1 MPPRLALS
9 RRRDKLC
16 RMHSTDAVAR
26 LAAELVA
33 IDSRSSRSNLAIAE
47 RIEAELGGFEVERLD
62 YADAA
67 GVPKRA
73 LVAHRGPPGGYALSG
88 HMDTVPETG
97 WQADPWTPRIDAEG
111 VLHGLGSV
119 DMKGA
124 VAACILAAR
133 SVPADTPAT
142 LLITTDEE
150 TTKAGARAVA
160 ASALAR
166 SLGLRGIVVAEPTG
180 LVPVRGH
187 RSSANITATA
197 EGVQAHSSTGQGR
210 NANWALI
217 PFLAEMREI
226 AERLRRDPA
235 LQDPAYDPPFADFNL
250 VIDNH
255 GTAVNVTPAR
265 ATARIKFRA
274 SRRLDPAPILDSV
287 RAAGQRAGVAVEIAA
302 EGPPPELPSDHPL
315 VALASRLT
323 GQAPRTAPYGTDASE
338 LQALAPCLVLGP
350 GTIASAHT
358 PHECVALRDLA
369 AAVPLFA
376 RILTTASP

>member
-1 MPPRLALS
+1 MEHA
-9 RRRDKLC
+9 
-16 RMHSTDAVAR
+16 DAVAR
-26 LAAELVA
+26 LAADLIA
-33 IDSRSSRSNLAIAE
+33 LDSRSFRSNLAVAE
-47 RIEAELGGFEVERLD
+47 RIEAELAGFEVERLD
-62 YADAA
+62 YTDAA

-73 LVAHRGPPGGYALSG
+73 LVAHRGPKGGYALSG
-88 HMDTVPETG
+88 HMDTVPDTG
-97 WQADPWTPRIDAEG
+97 WQDDPWSPRIDESG
-111 VLHGLGSV
+111 LLHGLGSV

-133 SVPADTPAT
+133 SVPADVAAT

-150 TTKAGARAVA
+150 TTKEGARAVA

-187 RSSANITATA
+187 RSSANITAVA
-197 EGVQAHSSTGQGR
+197 SGVQAHSSTGQGT

-217 PFLAEMREI
+217 PFLTEMREI
-226 AERLRRDPA
+226 QQRLRQDPA
-235 LQDPAYDPPFADFNL
+235 LQDPAYDPPFCDFNL

-274 SRRLDPAPILDSV
+274 SRGLDRAPILEAV
-287 RAAGQRAGVAVEIAA
+287 RKAGERAGIAVSIQA
-302 EGPPPELPSDHPL
+302 EGPPPELPVDHPL
-315 VALASRLT
+315 IRLTTEVT

-338 LQALAPCLVLGP
+338 LQTLAPCVILGP
-350 GTIASAHT
+350 GSIETAHT
-358 PHECVALRDLA
+358 PRECVAVRDLA

-376 RILTTASP
+376 RILAAESR